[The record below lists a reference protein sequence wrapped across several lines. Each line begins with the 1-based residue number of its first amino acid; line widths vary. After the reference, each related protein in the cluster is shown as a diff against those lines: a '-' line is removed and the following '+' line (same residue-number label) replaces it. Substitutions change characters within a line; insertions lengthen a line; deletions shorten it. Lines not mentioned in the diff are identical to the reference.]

1 MERKHPSLRFL
12 DQNSARNM
20 PDSSSRSTILHG
32 VEPRNMALSSALG
45 IPMSLRE
52 PLAAV
57 LRLTRTARNLSQED
71 FHGRVEARQMNN
83 IERAK
88 SNPTLSSLED
98 IAIALD
104 VDLVALV
111 AVASAH
117 DRSQTPK
124 EFLKD
129 LAGEITKLEKLGV
142 LDKLDGEFTD
152 GKLQSVHGRIRS
164 GAANRAAVLQCKAEG
179 KTQKET
185 AELLGLAK
193 STVSMIWKEPK
204 V

>member
-1 MERKHPSLRFL
+1 MESNRAIWLY
-12 DQNSARNM
+12 
-20 PDSSSRSTILHG
+20 
-32 VEPRNMALSSALG
+32 PRLWVLQ
-45 IPMSLRE
+45 MSLRE

-117 DRSQTPK
+117 DRNQTPK

-129 LAGEITKLEKLGV
+129 LACEITKLEKLGV

-152 GKLQSVHGRIRS
+152 GKLQSVHGRVRS

-193 STVSMIWKEPK
+193 STVSKLWKEAK
-204 V
+204 I

>member
-1 MERKHPSLRFL
+1 
-12 DQNSARNM
+12 
-20 PDSSSRSTILHG
+20 
-32 VEPRNMALSSALG
+32 
-45 IPMSLRE
+45 
-52 PLAAV
+52 
-57 LRLTRTARNLSQED
+57 
-71 FHGRVEARQMNN
+71 MNN

-88 SNPTLSSLED
+88 SSPTLSSLED
-98 IAIALD
+98 IAIALG

-124 EFLKD
+124 EFLKH

-179 KTQKET
+179 KT
-185 AELLGLAK
+185 L
-193 STVSMIWKEPK
+193 
-204 V
+204 

>member
-1 MERKHPSLRFL
+1 MEREHPDLHFL
-12 DQNSARNM
+12 DQSAAQACQPVHFAALYCMESNRA
-20 PDSSSRSTILHG
+20 IWLY
-32 VEPRNMALSSALG
+32 PRLWVFQ
-45 IPMSLRE
+45 MSLRE

-71 FHGRVEARQMNN
+71 FHGRVEARHMNN
-83 IERAK
+83 IERAR
-88 SNPTLSSLED
+88 SSPTLSSLED
-98 IAIALD
+98 IAIALG

-117 DRSQTPK
+117 DRSQTPT
-124 EFLKD
+124 EFLKH

-142 LDKLDGEFTD
+142 LNKLDGEFTG

-164 GAANRAAVLQCKAEG
+164 GAANRTAVLQCKVEG

-193 STVSMIWKEPK
+193 STVSKYWNERS
-204 V
+204 